1 MSVGMS
7 QKPIDGL
14 NLSLS
19 VVLAVRLTWRI
30 EMLR

>member
-7 QKPIDGL
+7 QKRIDGL

-19 VVLAVRLTWRI
+19 VVHAVRLTWLI